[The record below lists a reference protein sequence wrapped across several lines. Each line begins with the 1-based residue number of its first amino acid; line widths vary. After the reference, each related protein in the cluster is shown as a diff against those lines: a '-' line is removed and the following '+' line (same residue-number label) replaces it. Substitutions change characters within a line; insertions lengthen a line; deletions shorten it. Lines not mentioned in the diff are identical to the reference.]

1 MICCVFVISAGY
13 NEPKMYYST
22 MKRTAIQLDL
32 GTTVLARGPPG
43 GILASVVDGA
53 VLVAS

>member
-1 MICCVFVISAGY
+1 MIYCVFVISAGY
-13 NEPKMYYST
+13 NEQRMYYLT

-32 GTTVLARGPPG
+32 GTTVLVRGPPG
-43 GILASVVDGA
+43 GFLASVVDGA